1 MWTWD
6 ALNFLTRATLRRD
19 KVTSY
24 NDFPFSIPAI
34 GGLDT
39 LEFDRPVT
47 FFVGENGAGKST
59 LLEAIAI
66 GMGLNPEGGSRNFRF
81 ATRES
86 HSALSNALRLSRSVR
101 RIRDSFFLRAESYF
115 NVATHIE
122 ELDREP
128 SFGPP
133 IINSYG
139 GKSLHEQSH
148 GESFFALF
156 LNRLR
161 GNGLYFFDEPEA
173 ALSPTRQLA
182 FLSRL
187 HDLVKDGSQFFIATH
202 SPILMAYPD
211 ASILMFENG
220 PPRWIEYRDTEHYG
234 VTRTFLNDTER
245 MLDILLDRK
254 SAPELSPPS
263 SRHPPSGSRR

>member
-1 MWTWD
+1 MLTWD
-6 ALNFLTRATLRRD
+6 ARNFLVRAALRRD
-19 KVTSY
+19 KVPSFS
-24 NDFPFSIPAI
+24 DFPFSIPAI

-39 LEFDRPVT
+39 IEFDRPVT

-81 ATRES
+81 TTRAS
-86 HSALSNALRLSRSVR
+86 HSGLSDCLRLSRSVR

-115 NVATHIE
+115 NVATEIE
-122 ELDREP
+122 ALDREGG
-128 SFGPP
+128 GPR
-133 IINSYG
+133 IIDAYG

-173 ALSPTRQLA
+173 ALSPTRQLS

-187 HDLVKDGSQFFIATH
+187 HDLVKDGSQFLIATH

-254 SAPELSPPS
+254 PGA
-263 SRHPPSGSRR
+263 

>member
-1 MWTWD
+1 MPTWD
-6 ALNFLTRATLRRD
+6 ARNFLIRATLRRD
-19 KVTSY
+19 KVTSFTDY
-24 NDFPFSIPAI
+24 PFSIPAI
-34 GGLDT
+34 GGLDA

-86 HSALSNALRLSRSVR
+86 HSGLSDALRLSRSVR

-115 NVATHIE
+115 NVATEIE
-122 ELDREP
+122 TLDREP
-128 SFGPP
+128 GAGR
-133 IINSYG
+133 IINAYG

-173 ALSPTRQLA
+173 ALSPTRQLS
-182 FLSRL
+182 FLSHL
-187 HDLVKDGSQFFIATH
+187 HELVKDGSQFLIATH

-245 MLDILLDRK
+245 MLDILLDRT
-254 SAPELSPPS
+254 PPHS
-263 SRHPPSGSRR
+263 DEEVPR

>member
-1 MWTWD
+1 MATWD
-6 ALNFLTRATLRRD
+6 ARNFLVRATLRRE
-19 KVTSY
+19 KVTSFA
-24 NDFPFSIPAI
+24 NFPFSIPAI

-39 LEFDRPVT
+39 IEFDRPVT
-47 FFVGENGAGKST
+47 FFVGENGSGKST

-66 GMGLNPEGGSRNFRF
+66 GMGLNAEGGSRNFRF

-86 HSALSNALRLSRSVR
+86 HSNLSDFLRLARSPR
-101 RIRDSFFLRAESYF
+101 RVRDSFFLRAESYF
-115 NVATHIE
+115 NVATEIE
-122 ELDREP
+122 ALDREP
-128 SFGPP
+128 ACAPP
-133 IINSYG
+133 IIDSYG

-148 GESFFALF
+148 GESFFSLF
-156 LNRLR
+156 MNRLR

-173 ALSPTRQLA
+173 ALSPTRQLS

-211 ASILMFENG
+211 AAILMFENG
-220 PPRWIEYRDTEHYG
+220 PPRWMEYRDTEHYG

-254 SAPELSPPS
+254 PDPQAP
-263 SRHPPSGSRR
+263 

>member
-1 MWTWD
+1 MSSWY
-6 ALNFLTRATLRRD
+6 ARNFLIRATLRRD
-19 KVTSY
+19 KVMSFSDY
-24 NDFPFSIPAI
+24 PFSIPAI
-34 GGLDT
+34 GGMDFI
-39 LEFDRPVT
+39 EFDRPVT
-47 FFVGENGAGKST
+47 FFIGENGSGKST

-66 GMGLNPEGGSRNFRF
+66 GMGLNAEGGSRNFRF

-86 HSALSNALRLSRSVR
+86 HSNLSNHLRLARSVR
-101 RIRDSFFLRAESYF
+101 RPRDSYFLRAESYF
-115 NVATHIE
+115 NVATEIE
-122 ELDREP
+122 ALDREP
-128 SFGPP
+128 AFAPP
-133 IINSYG
+133 IIDSYG

-187 HDLVKDGSQFFIATH
+187 HDLVKDGSQFLIATH
-202 SPILMAYPD
+202 SPILLAYPD
-211 ASILMFENG
+211 AAIHVLDDG
-220 PPRWIEYRDTEHYG
+220 PPRRIEYRDTEHYG

-254 SAPELSPPS
+254 PET
-263 SRHPPSGSRR
+263 

>member
-1 MWTWD
+1 MSTWYPR
-6 ALNFLTRATLRRD
+6 NFLVRATLRRD
-19 KVTSY
+19 KVTSFT
-24 NDFPFSIPAI
+24 DFPFSIPAI
-34 GGLDT
+34 GGMDT
-39 LEFDRPVT
+39 IDFDRPVT

-86 HSALSNALRLSRSVR
+86 HSGLSDFLRLGRSVR
-101 RIRDSFFLRAESYF
+101 RIRDSYFLRAESYF
-115 NVATHIE
+115 NVATEIE
-122 ELDREP
+122 ALDRE
-128 SFGPP
+128 FALAPP
-133 IINSYG
+133 LIDAYG

-173 ALSPTRQLA
+173 ALSPTRQLS
-182 FLSRL
+182 FLSHL
-187 HDLVKDGSQFFIATH
+187 HDMVKGGSQFLIATH

-211 ASILMFENG
+211 AAILMFENG
-220 PPRWIEYRDTEHYG
+220 PPRWIDYRDTEHYG

-254 SAPELSPPS
+254 PEA
-263 SRHPPSGSRR
+263 

>member
-1 MWTWD
+1 MPTWD
-6 ALNFLTRATLRRD
+6 ARNFLVRATLLRE
-19 KVTSY
+19 KVTSFTDY
-24 NDFPFSIPAI
+24 PFSIPAI

-39 LEFDRPVT
+39 IEFDRPVT

-86 HSALSNALRLSRSVR
+86 HSGLSKVLRLSRSVR
-101 RIRDSFFLRAESYF
+101 RVRDSYFLRAESYF
-115 NVATHIE
+115 NLATEIE
-122 ELDREP
+122 ALDREP
-128 SFGPP
+128 GGPP
-133 IINSYG
+133 IIDAYG

-148 GESFFALF
+148 GESFFSLF
-156 LNRLR
+156 MHRLR

-173 ALSPTRQLA
+173 ALSPTRQLS

-187 HDLVKDGSQFFIATH
+187 HDLVKEGSQFLIATH
-202 SPILMAYPD
+202 SPILLAYPD
-211 ASILMFENG
+211 AAIHVLDDG
-220 PPRWIEYRDTEHYG
+220 PPRRIEYRDTEHYG

-245 MLDILLDRK
+245 MLDILLDREPDRQ
-254 SAPELSPPS
+254 AP
-263 SRHPPSGSRR
+263 

>member
-1 MWTWD
+1 MPTWD
-6 ALNFLTRATLRRD
+6 SRNFLVRATLRRD
-19 KVTSY
+19 KVTSFT
-24 NDFPFSIPAI
+24 DFPFSIPAI
-34 GGLDT
+34 GGLDV

-81 ATRES
+81 ATRDS
-86 HSALSNALRLSRSVR
+86 HSGLSNCLRLSRSVR

-115 NVATHIE
+115 NVATEIE
-122 ELDREP
+122 VLDREP
-128 SFGPP
+128 GGER
-133 IINSYG
+133 IIDAYG

-173 ALSPTRQLA
+173 ALSPTRQLS

-187 HDLVKDGSQFFIATH
+187 HDMVRGGSQFLIATH

-211 ASILMFENG
+211 AAIFAFENG
-220 PPRWIEYRDTEHYG
+220 PPRRIDYRDTEHYG

-254 SAPELSPPS
+254 TDPQAP
-263 SRHPPSGSRR
+263 

>member
-1 MWTWD
+1 MPTWN
-6 ALNFLTRATLRRD
+6 ARNFLVRATLRRE
-19 KVTSY
+19 KVTSFT
-24 NDFPFSIPAI
+24 DFPFSIPAI

-39 LEFDRPVT
+39 IEFDRPVT

-59 LLEAIAI
+59 FLEAIAI
-66 GMGLNPEGGSRNFRF
+66 GMRLNPEGGSRNFRF

-86 HSALSNALRLSRSVR
+86 HSGLSDFLRLSRSVR

-128 SFGPP
+128 GGPP
-133 IINSYG
+133 IIDSYG

-173 ALSPTRQLA
+173 ALSPTRQLS

-187 HDLVKDGSQFFIATH
+187 HDLVKEGSQFLIATH
-202 SPILMAYPD
+202 SPILLAYPGRGNPCAGRRATAPHRIARHRALRRD
-211 ASILMFENG
+211 AHV
-220 PPRWIEYRDTEHYG
+220 PQ
-234 VTRTFLNDTER
+234 
-245 MLDILLDRK
+245 
-254 SAPELSPPS
+254 
-263 SRHPPSGSRR
+263 RHRAHARY

>member
-1 MWTWD
+1 MTTWD
-6 ALNFLTRATLRRD
+6 ARNFLVRATLRRD
-19 KVTSY
+19 KVTSFT
-24 NDFPFSIPAI
+24 DFPFSIPAI

-39 LEFDRPVT
+39 IEFDRPVT

-81 ATRES
+81 ATRDS
-86 HSALSNALRLSRSVR
+86 HSGLSNFLRLGRSVR
-101 RIRDSFFLRAESYF
+101 RVRDSFFLRAESYF
-115 NVATHIE
+115 NVATEIE
-122 ELDREP
+122 ALDREP
-128 SFGPP
+128 SFSPP
-133 IINSYG
+133 IIDAYG

-173 ALSPTRQLA
+173 ALSPTRQLS

-187 HDLVKDGSQFFIATH
+187 HELVKDGSQFLIATH

-211 ASILMFENG
+211 AAIFAFENG
-220 PPRWIEYRDTEHYG
+220 PPRRIDYRDTEHYG

-254 SAPELSPPS
+254 TDPQEP
-263 SRHPPSGSRR
+263 

>member
-1 MWTWD
+1 MTTWD
-6 ALNFLTRATLRRD
+6 AGNFLVRVTLRQD
-19 KVTSY
+19 KVTSFA
-24 NDFPFSIPAI
+24 DFPFSIPAI

-86 HSALSNALRLSRSVR
+86 HSGLSDVLRLSRSVR

-115 NVATHIE
+115 NVATEIE
-122 ELDREP
+122 ALDREP
-128 SFGPP
+128 GGGR
-133 IINSYG
+133 IIDAYG

-173 ALSPTRQLA
+173 ALSPTRQLS

-211 ASILMFENG
+211 AAILMFENG
-220 PPRWIEYRDTEHYG
+220 PPRWIDYRDTEHYG

-254 SAPELSPPS
+254 PGRQAP
-263 SRHPPSGSRR
+263 